1 MPIEYK
7 DAFTLDGRVRPGA
20 GVTRAKFNAVKTL
33 VNETMNGSFK
43 AKGVLQESL
52 TTSDAM
58 FNFAHLLTVS
68 VLPQYDE
75 APRTWTQIATTRTV
89 GDFRPAILHS
99 LTPQWEN
106 GTLGDG
112 VPNHVAPVVPEGTA
126 YPYST
131 FTGEVSAKGGIE
143 KRGFKFG
150 LTWEAIVNDLTGLL
164 QDAPSAMRNVALDTE
179 EDVVYTALLNGVT
192 SAEQLA
198 AGTTVTGEAV
208 PANAPLSREALSLAI
223 SQLKSRSI
231 NGRQVQI
238 NGGFNLLV
246 APGQGELANFIVN
259 NIQISEVT
267 DGSLTLAVSGYN
279 PLGGVTVIETPY
291 VTGTNWYVLPKPG
304 TARRPV
310 LELARL
316 AGHEAPELRVADF
329 TGSYVGGGSVSPF
342 EGDFNFDTVDFRLRQ
357 AIGGLNWT
365 PGLILWSLGNG
376 S

>member
-1 MPIEYK
+1 MPNEYK
-7 DAFTLDGRVRPGA
+7 DAFTLDGRVRPMA
-20 GVTRAKFNAVKTL
+20 GVTRQKFNAVKGLVQETL
-33 VNETMNGSFK
+33 NGSFE
-43 AKGVLQESL
+43 AKGRLQESL
-52 TTSDAM
+52 SSSDAL

-68 VLPQYDE
+68 VLPQFDE
-75 APRTWTQIATTRTV
+75 APRTWTQIAGTRTV
-89 GDFRPAILHS
+89 GDFRPALLHS
-99 LTPQWEN
+99 LTPQWEE
-106 GTLGDG
+106 GTLDRKD
-112 VPNHVAPVVPEGTA
+112 PFDVAPVIPEGTK

-131 FTGEVSAKGGIE
+131 FKGEVSAQGGIV

-164 QDAPSAMRNVALDTE
+164 QDVPNAMRNVALDTE
-179 EDVVYTALLNGVT
+179 EDVVYTALLNSVT

-198 AGTTVTGEAV
+198 AGTTVTGESV
-208 PANAPLSREALSLAI
+208 PANAPLSREALSVAVN
-223 SQLKSRSI
+223 QLKSRTI

-238 NGGFNLLV
+238 SGGFNLLV
-246 APGQGELANFIVN
+246 SPGQGQLAEFIIN
-259 NIQISEVT
+259 NIQVSEVT

-279 PLGGVTVIETPY
+279 PLGGITVIETPY
-291 VTGTNWYVLPKPG
+291 VTGTNWYLLPKPG
-304 TARRPV
+304 TTRRPV

-329 TGSYVGGGSVSPF
+329 TGSYVGGGRVSPF

-365 PGLILWSLGNG
+365 PGLVLWSLGNG